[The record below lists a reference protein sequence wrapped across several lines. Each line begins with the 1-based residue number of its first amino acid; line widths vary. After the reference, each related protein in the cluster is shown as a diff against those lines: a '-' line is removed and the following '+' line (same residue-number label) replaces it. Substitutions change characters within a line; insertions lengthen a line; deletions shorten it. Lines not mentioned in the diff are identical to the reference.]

1 MSAYVCSDAQ
11 FATLVAVVATMPY
24 SPVKP
29 SEAQAVANL
38 LKREN
43 IRSVN
48 YRYNERTRITPCDIE
63 KATLGGWTLT
73 GLVNLA
79 RCIDYQSCERP
90 DYEKSRAHH
99 MLVRI
104 IAFLLLEMPEVD
116 QRLKANPTWSI

>member
-1 MSAYVCSDAQ
+1 MSAHVCSDTQ
-11 FATLVAVVATMPY
+11 FATLVATVATMKY

-29 SEAQAVANL
+29 GEEQAVASL

-48 YRYNERTRITPCDIE
+48 YRYNQHDRIAPCDMS

-73 GLVNLA
+73 GLINLA

-99 MLVRI
+99 MLIRI